1 MVMWPMVLAV
11 HSIPVSHNS
20 SRNSKKKG
28 EKETKHTRGLKD
40 AVAVF
45 ASNDSPD
52 AAVSWCQW

>member
-1 MVMWPMVLAV
+1 MWPMVVAV
-11 HSIPVSHNS
+11 HSILHVSHNS

-28 EKETKHTRGLKD
+28 EKETRHTRGLKD

-45 ASNDSPD
+45 ASNDSD